1 MLLRRLALE
10 QSHLQPL
17 VLGPAILE
25 PELHV
30 LRLQP
35 RKLLAIRH
43 LVQLLRVRQNELRT
57 DRKIYL
63 SDWPSLPWRGSRTIS
78 FFLRG
83 AAEFE
88 RKYLNGSI
96 STINARLN
104 FNVTDIIRNT
114 IKCIN
119 NFVHSLTETRK
130 NLSAYVL
137 SRITSTHI
145 YFYGRLRADYR
156 INAASIRV

>member
-10 QSHLQPL
+10 QSHLQSL

-57 DRKIYL
+57 DRKIPFKLAKRYL
-63 SDWPSLPWRGSRTIS
+63 AKRGIEVEFFVFWRQRSRNFEVS
-78 FFLRG
+78 F
-83 AAEFE
+83 
-88 RKYLNGSI
+88 
-96 STINARLN
+96 
-104 FNVTDIIRNT
+104 
-114 IKCIN
+114 
-119 NFVHSLTETRK
+119 
-130 NLSAYVL
+130 
-137 SRITSTHI
+137 
-145 YFYGRLRADYR
+145 
-156 INAASIRV
+156 